1 MLVSLVASSVPFV
14 HVDAFVYVDNVIYM
28 HTTRRANSHERCQC
42 LTYINAEVELNVAL
56 AIESFSPVVFSF
68 LLKCFK
74 GFHEKGLCCEREKI

>member
-68 LLKCFK
+68 LALINTATVPFP
-74 GFHEKGLCCEREKI
+74 KIRSAFLL